1 MSNTHHSYPANN
13 RANAEVASLRVS
25 RLSGAVALLTA
36 VLIGSTVGG
45 SPAWSQRPAEAGG
58 RPASLVQVDAVREE
72 TLARTVPV
80 IGRLVARQAGIVAA
94 RIGGPVDEMRVS
106 VGDRVAKGD
115 VMAVLAKARL
125 QAAHD
130 SAAAVVLQRR
140 ATVETATAELA
151 KKQQELQRLE
161 GIRSS
166 AAFNQARLDDV
177 TQDVAMESGTLS
189 EREAQLRQVL
199 AQLERARL
207 DLHDAEILAPFAGVI
222 SEKHTEVG
230 AYVSVGSPIVTLLND
245 SDLEIEAAVP
255 TDRLAG
261 MDSGAIVQVT
271 LDDATLHSAIVR
283 AVVPQENPRTRTRP
297 VRFTPAFDRPTK
309 ALAVNQTVT
318 LAIPVGAAR
327 QVVTVHKDAVVRRGG
342 GAIVYVVMDDAVQPR
357 PVELGEAAGGRFI
370 VISGLR
376 PGEQVVTR
384 GNESLR
390 PGQAVRV
397 AGDAGEGPPRRRGG
411 ERGAPQ
417 TAERAKGAGQ

>member
-1 MSNTHHSYPANN
+1 
-13 RANAEVASLRVS
+13 LRVS
-25 RLSGAVALLTA
+25 RLSEAVAVLAA
-36 VLIGSTVGG
+36 VWLGIMVNA
-45 SPAWSQRPAEAGG
+45 SPGWAQRP
-58 RPASLVQVDAVREE
+58 PSLVQVDAVREE

-94 RIGGPVDEMRVS
+94 RIGGPVEEMRVS

-115 VMAVLAKARL
+115 VVAVLAKARL
-125 QAAHD
+125 RAAQD
-130 SAAAVVLQRR
+130 SAAAAVAQRR
-140 ATVETATAELA
+140 ATVATAIAELA

-161 GIRSS
+161 GIRAS

-177 TQDVAMESGTLS
+177 IQDVAMEAGTLS

-199 AQLERARL
+199 AQLERAQL
-207 DLHDAEILAPFAGVI
+207 DLRDAEIRAPFAGVI

-230 AYVSVGSPIVTLLND
+230 AYVSVGGPVVTLLND
-245 SDLEIEAAVP
+245 ADLEIEAAVP

-261 MDSGAIVQVT
+261 MATGAVVQVT
-271 LDDATLHSAIVR
+271 LDDGTLHSAIVR

-297 VRFTPAFDRPTK
+297 VRLTPAFDRPTK

-318 LAIPVGAAR
+318 VAIPVGAAQ
-327 QVVTVHKDAVVRRGG
+327 QVVTVHKDAIVRRAG
-342 GAIVYVVMDDAVQPR
+342 GAVVYVVIDDAAQLR

-370 VISGLR
+370 VLSGLR

-397 AGDAGEGPPRRRGG
+397 AEGAGGGSPKRRGD
-411 ERGAPQ
+411 EREPPQ
-417 TAERAKGAGQ
+417 TAERSQGTGQ